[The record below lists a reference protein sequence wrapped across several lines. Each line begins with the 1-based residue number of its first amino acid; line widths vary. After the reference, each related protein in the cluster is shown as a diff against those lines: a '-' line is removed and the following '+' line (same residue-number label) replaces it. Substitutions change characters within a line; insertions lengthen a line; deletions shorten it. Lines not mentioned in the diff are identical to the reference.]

1 METYQSKINQ
11 KNLYYKLCMKL
22 HPNFK
27 TIEVLI
33 FSLPFKD
40 NFYLYNSSKYLHMV
54 YWSVKVFWEVFRSE
68 SEGFFVADI
77 PFPLAGSDWGE
88 E

>member
-1 METYQSKINQ
+1 
-11 KNLYYKLCMKL
+11 MKL
-22 HPNFK
+22 HPSFK
-27 TIEVLI
+27 TIKVLI

-54 YWSVKVFWEVFRSE
+54 YWSVNLLVFWEGYRSE

-77 PFPLAGSDWGE
+77 PFPLAGSGWGE